1 VRADVADWL
10 AWKDAPTSYDQGDRI
25 DLQSNFSLFTQYP
38 IYFEDEIKEEHW
50 INAMNEEMESIKKN
64 DTWDLVDLPKEK

>member
-1 VRADVADWL
+1 M
-10 AWKDAPTSYDQGDRI
+10 
-25 DLQSNFSLFTQYP
+25 QSNFSLFTQDP
-38 IYFEDEIKEEHW
+38 LYFEDAIKEEHW